1 MTTGH
6 LSACSLNA
14 QFRLTFVRK
23 PPKLIWVCRKAASQ
37 DVDERSP
44 QQRAQHAAGVT
55 AAKCVLK
62 CTLSG
67 LKLVMVSHCLHLG
80 SVCHSVTTMYP
91 DIRHG
96 VTVPARQQRVQS
108 KLVQQ
113 AHMELA
119 LREGLRLVVDC
130 SFIAAC
136 SAREVRAVE
145 LPQDSAAACP
155 QICHQPRTLLQ
166 PKV

>member
-1 MTTGH
+1 M
-6 LSACSLNA
+6 SALRSKERNTP
-14 QFRLTFVRK
+14 QESQRQS
-23 PPKLIWVCRKAASQ
+23 VC
-37 DVDERSP
+37 
-44 QQRAQHAAGVT
+44 
-55 AAKCVLK
+55 CWK

-113 AHMELA
+113 ARMELA

-136 SAREVRAVE
+136 SAQEVRAVE

-166 PKV
+166 PKCVMLHRRCAVWQSSCSSVWQSIGVLCGPQP